1 MPRDTAYQRRRQV
14 GDWPSDR
21 ANIVRDWRVAVRR
34 QLKADRPFHWGVL
47 QCQLAD
53 YLTLVP
59 PLTFHSQRLLKST
72 TDFFIHLGTIAIGL
86 FIAIGLEQSV
96 EALHHRRQVQEMALK
111 LHQESTDNLE
121 VIAYDLKRCDIPLS
135 A

>member
-1 MPRDTAYQRRRQV
+1 MLD
-14 GDWPSDR
+14 
-21 ANIVRDWRVAVRR
+21 I
-34 QLKADRPFHWGVL
+34 H
-47 QCQLAD
+47 
-53 YLTLVP
+53 P
-59 PLTFHSQRLLKST
+59 PHPAARTW